1 MPTDRPPE
9 YYDALRQLI
18 ELKKPLPELRPLLPW
33 TGELCRSPSVELSRS
48 HIANV
53 LERYLANELTEA
65 DVADWAELL
74 ELRDGLCFEPG
85 QDETLIQAIHELANP
100 LLEGLL
106 TPSTA
111 YSMLQFLR
119 VLHRFLRHQESAV
132 MERMLSG
139 TEYASRFVPQLR
151 SLMVTEMND
160 GGMGSLRFVSGFSMG
175 ARFGKQ
181 IAEAHYTDSDGV
193 PVSIAINID
202 RKGHLFELDVWKV
215 DYTPLKRWPKPEDLR
230 PPEVN
235 RPAT

>member
-9 YYDALRQLI
+9 YYNAIRQLI
-18 ELKKPLPELRPLLPW
+18 ELKKPSSELRPLLPW
-33 TGELCRSPSVELSRS
+33 AGELCRSPSIELSRS

-53 LERYLANELTEA
+53 LQRYLADELSAE

-85 QDETLIQAIHELANP
+85 HDETLIQAIHELANP

-106 TPSTA
+106 TPSCA
-111 YSMLQFLR
+111 YSMMQFLNAHHQFLR
-119 VLHRFLRHQESAV
+119 DQEIAV
-132 MERMLSG
+132 IEWMLSG
-139 TEYASRFVPQLR
+139 TVYAARFVPLLP
-151 SLMVTEMND
+151 SLMATEMND
-160 GGMGSLRFVSGFSMG
+160 GGMGSLRFVSGFTMG

-202 RKGHLFELDVWKV
+202 KGGAPFELDVWKV
-215 DYTPLKRWPKPEDLR
+215 DYTPLKRWPKAADLR

-235 RPAT
+235 RPST